1 MGPFM
6 TTRSLNS
13 ETVPA
18 GKKDTNAIIAR
29 WRHESGA
36 TVLVLVSLAVI
47 VIVAWILYDRPAH
60 SYRMGANTATWSADV
75 KIALSESV
83 PVGPI
88 TPTGP
93 LSDIPGVG
101 KIVNVIVNKADSG
114 KKVAVLFLTGEGV
127 NESGL
132 VYLNGFPPPSDTC
145 NVHLNGPW
153 WQVGPLNTMTM
164 GCERGFHFTGG
175 G

>member
-1 MGPFM
+1 MI
-6 TTRSLNS
+6 
-13 ETVPA
+13 V
-18 GKKDTNAIIAR
+18 R
-29 WRHESGA
+29 WRHERGV
-36 TVLVLVSLAVI
+36 TVLILVSLALI

-60 SYRMGANTATWSADV
+60 TYHLGANTATWSADV
-75 KIALSESV
+75 KIALSKSV

-88 TPTGP
+88 TPSGA

-101 KIVNVIVNKADSG
+101 KIVRVIVDKADSG
-114 KKVAVLFLTGEGV
+114 KKLAVLFLTSEGV

-153 WQVGPLNTMTM
+153 WQVGPLNTTTM
-164 GCERGFHFTGG
+164 GCARGFHFTGG

>member
-1 MGPFM
+1 M
-6 TTRSLNS
+6 TIPTIDADSPS
-13 ETVPA
+13 VA
-18 GKKDTNAIIAR
+18 KKDKQTVIAR
-29 WRHESGA
+29 WRRESGA
-36 TVLVLVSLAVI
+36 TVLTLVSLALI
-47 VIVAWILYDRPAH
+47 VVVAWILYDRPAH

-88 TPTGP
+88 TPSGP

-101 KIVNVIVNKADSG
+101 RIVGVFVNREDSG
-114 KKVAVLFLTGEGV
+114 KKAAVLFLTSEGI

-132 VYLNGFPPPSDTC
+132 VYLNGFPPPSDSC

-153 WQVGPLNTMTM
+153 WQVGPLNTTTM
-164 GCERGFHFTGG
+164 GCARGFHFTGG